1 MNWWEFIICA
11 FAVLGVVVAICYCIK
26 ECFLRKDIAP
36 VDTAPSV
43 GHDNSIINDC
53 MSNIASVRTT
63 TSSIEGVV
71 RNVLLKI
78 DGNREIEQKSFEIN
92 LKDNGRIQSI
102 CNDILF
108 LLNSSVIPM
117 IQENARLNNMV
128 RELEAKNRELTTDIK
143 ELIQASKGTLY
154 DEENEC

>member
-1 MNWWEFIICA
+1 MNWWEFIIYA
-11 FAVLGVVVAICYCIK
+11 FAVLGIAVTIFYGIK
-26 ECFLRKDIAP
+26 KCFFSD
-36 VDTAPSV
+36 DTAPSESI
-43 GHDNSIINDC
+43 DNSAINDC
-53 MSNIASVRTT
+53 KRNIASVRTT

-71 RNVLLKI
+71 HNILLKI
-78 DGNREIEQKSFEIN
+78 DSNREIEQKSFEIN
-92 LKDNGRIQSI
+92 LKDSGRIQSI
-102 CNDILF
+102 CNDILI